1 MPKRPKPF
9 YFKEKET
16 LLMKKKLIALSVALS
31 FNLASLNAETQSL
44 SNLAKTDLMSAY
56 QDALKN
62 DTQYLIS
69 HANLKAT
76 EQSVRLSRSS
86 LLPQISASATRSRN
100 DNNSA
105 GGFDGSPNDPTNDV
119 ADSTTY
125 RVQLNQSVFDWS
137 NWLALDQA
145 SLRLKASE
153 LTHGSN
159 LQSLISRTAQS
170 YFNVLSATE
179 NLSTTQ
185 SELEAL
191 KKQLDLTREQY
202 ESGLANATD
211 FLNAQANYD
220 QSLANEVTLK
230 NSVTIAKEALRQITS
245 NYYTQLEGLG
255 DELQLSNPSP
265 NSIEDWTRVAAQ
277 ENLGL
282 KAQSYNVKV
291 AKKEIDRN
299 FSGHYPTLNFNVT
312 YSDSDSETDRVFPD
326 GRVNNPIDPNDDD
339 PAGFQQNFN
348 RQSDG
353 YNAGLTLTVPIF
365 SGFRVDAQTE
375 QAKQNYLSSSH
386 QHEQTAR
393 QVQANARNAFT
404 NLQAAIT
411 SYNAYKRS
419 LESSQSSLEATQE
432 GYQAG
437 TRNIIDVLNATRSY
451 YNARRNLTRAKY
463 DYLINGLN
471 LKSAAGTLTEADLQ
485 EVNQLLL
492 NY

>member
-1 MPKRPKPF
+1 MQKRLKPF

-16 LLMKKKLIALSVALS
+16 LLMKKKLIALSIALS
-31 FNLASLNAETQSL
+31 FNIVTLNAETQSL
-44 SNLAKTDLMSAY
+44 SNATKTDLMSAY

-100 DNNSA
+100 ETDFE
-105 GGFDGSPNDPTNDV
+105 GQGLDGSPSDPFTNL
-119 ADSTTY
+119 SEGTTY
-125 RVQLNQSVFDWS
+125 RVQLNQSIFDWS
-137 NWLALDQA
+137 NWVALDQA
-145 SLRLKASE
+145 NLRLKASE

-159 LQSLISRTAQS
+159 LQSLITRTAQS

-220 QSLANEVTLK
+220 QSLANEVSLK
-230 NSVTIAKEALRQITS
+230 NSLTIAKEALRQITN
-245 NYYTQLEGLG
+245 NYYIQLEGMG
-255 DELQLSNPSP
+255 DSLKLSDPSP
-265 NSIEDWTRVAAQ
+265 NNIEDWTRVAAQ

-282 KAQSYNVKV
+282 KAQQYNVKV
-291 AKKEIDRN
+291 AKKDIERN
-299 FSGHYPTLNFNVT
+299 RSGHYPSLDLNVT
-312 YSDSDSETDRVFPD
+312 YSDSDSDTERSFPQ
-326 GRVNNPIDPNDDD
+326 GISPNIAPPGTVQDTSN
-339 PAGFQQNFN
+339 QQ
-348 RQSDG
+348 QG
-353 YNAGLTLTVPIF
+353 YNAGLTLSVPIF

-375 QAKQNYLSSSH
+375 QAKQNYLTSSH

-393 QVQANARNAFT
+393 QVQASARNAFT
-404 NLQAAIT
+404 NLQAAII